1 MVIIYFILSLFAI
14 KQETRYVIENSTI
27 EFYSYALLEDIQAI
41 NTESI
46 GAIDLESKEF
56 IIKIPVSAFEF
67 PNKLMQKHFNDSYLE
82 TDKYPECIFKGTIDE
97 DIASGE
103 ITLHGVTKEIQ
114 IPAVITEEGD
124 KIKIKTEFKIALKEH
139 KIKIPRLLFQ
149 NIAEEIEVKVSS
161 TFTKFQ
167 EQ

>member
-1 MVIIYFILSLFAI
+1 MVILYFIFSLFAI

-124 KIKIKTEFKIALKEH
+124 KIKINTKFKIALKDH

-161 TFTKFQ
+161 TFIKFQ

>member
-27 EFYSYALLEDIQAI
+27 EFYSYALLEDIQAV
-41 NTESI
+41 NTESV
-46 GAIDLESKEF
+46 GAVDLQSGEF

-124 KIKIKTEFKIALKEH
+124 KIKINADFKIALKEH

-161 TFTKFQ
+161 IFTKFQ

>member
-1 MVIIYFILSLFAI
+1 MVILYFIFSLFAI

-41 NTESI
+41 NTESV

-114 IPAVITEEGD
+114 IPAVITEEAD
-124 KIKIKTEFKIALKEH
+124 KIKINTEFKITVKEY

>member
-114 IPAVITEEGD
+114 IPALITEEGD

>member
-14 KQETRYVIENSTI
+14 KQETRYVIENSSI
-27 EFYSYALLEDIQAI
+27 EFYSYALLEDIQAV

-46 GAIDLESKEF
+46 GAIDKESGEF

-82 TDKYPECIFKGTIDE
+82 TDKYPECIFKGIIDN
-97 DIASGE
+97 DMASGE
-103 ITLHGVTKEIQ
+103 ITLHGVTKKIQ
-114 IPAVITEEGD
+114 LPIIITEDGD
-124 KIKIKTEFKIALKEH
+124 KIKINTEFKIALKDH
-139 KIKIPRLLFQ
+139 NIKIPRLLFQ

-161 TFTKFQ
+161 IFTKFQ
-167 EQ
+167 E